1 MAMVSPRA
9 HLSKWLVL
17 MTTIISMI
25 SNGRARARV
34 LGSDEVTGF
43 DKPKGVVKT
52 IESYE
57 TREVIDCVDIYKQ
70 PAFDHPLLKN
80 HTIQMKPSSNLK
92 ANGSRSVEG
101 VLNQAWR
108 KYGECPEGTIP
119 IIRPQSHTNRHVIRS
134 NPHLKRLNKSRLGKP
149 LDDHE
154 YAIVFTEGRFLG
166 AHATINVWN
175 PVVLDPEATYSQI
188 WLSAGPPEKQNTL
201 EAGYMVQPASFPKEA
216 KTFIYWTSDGYWDT
230 GCYNLVC
237 PGFVQTSNKIAL
249 GSVLQPVST
258 YGGQQHHI
266 TIDIEKNPSL
276 GRWSLR
282 IQDVDVGYWP
292 QDLFTFL
299 KVAPAD
305 TVSWGGEVVNLGQDG
320 RHTSTQMGSGHLPS
334 EGFFGKASFFRHV
347 SIVDGGSTGRDPEN
361 LQKQVTKPGC
371 YDLIINEAER
381 SQLGVNFYYG
391 GPGYSAQCEK

>member
-1 MAMVSPRA
+1 MG
-9 HLSKWLVL
+9 VL
-17 MTTIISMI
+17 ERESLDQTK
-25 SNGRARARV
+25 
-34 LGSDEVTGF
+34 LQ
-43 DKPKGVVKT
+43 
-52 IESYE
+52 SYE

-92 ANGSRSVEG
+92 ANGSGSVEG

-119 IIRPQSHTNRHVIRS
+119 IIRPQSHTSRHAIRS
-134 NPHLKRLNKSRLGKP
+134 NPHLKWLNKSRLGSES
-149 LDDHE
+149 DGHE
-154 YAIVFTEGRFLG
+154 SLFYIGQYAVVYLNSGNFKG

-175 PVVLDPEATYSQI
+175 PVVLDQEASFSQI
-188 WLSAGPPEKQNTL
+188 WLTAGPRETVNTI
-201 EAGYMVQPASFPKEA
+201 EAGWRVDPGSSPKGA
-216 KTFIYWTSDGYWDT
+216 KLFIYWTGDGYWET
-230 GCYNLVC
+230 GCYNLEC
-237 PGFVQTSNKIAL
+237 PGFVQTSDKIAL
-249 GSVLQPVST
+249 GVLLQPFST
-258 YGGQQHHI
+258 YGGKQYDI
-266 TIDIEKNPSL
+266 TVDIEKNQPL
-276 GRWSLR
+276 ERWWLR

-292 QDLFTFL
+292 QDLFTSL
-299 KVAPAD
+299 KDRADKVA
-305 TVSWGGEVVNLGQDG
+305 WGGEVVNLGLDG

-347 SIVDGGSTGRDPEN
+347 SIVDGGSFGRDPEN
-361 LQKQVTKPGC
+361 LQKRVSKPGC

>member
-1 MAMVSPRA
+1 MG
-9 HLSKWLVL
+9 VL
-17 MTTIISMI
+17 ERESLDQTT
-25 SNGRARARV
+25 
-34 LGSDEVTGF
+34 LQ
-43 DKPKGVVKT
+43 
-52 IESYE
+52 SYE

-154 YAIVFTEGRFLG
+154 YAIIFTEGSFLG

-188 WLSAGPPEKQNTL
+188 WLSAGPPEKQNTI

-216 KTFIYWTSDGYWDT
+216 KTFIYWTSDGYMNT

-266 TIDIEKNPSL
+266 TIDIEKDPSL

-299 KVAPAD
+299 KVVPAD

-371 YDLIINEAER
+371 YDLVINEAER